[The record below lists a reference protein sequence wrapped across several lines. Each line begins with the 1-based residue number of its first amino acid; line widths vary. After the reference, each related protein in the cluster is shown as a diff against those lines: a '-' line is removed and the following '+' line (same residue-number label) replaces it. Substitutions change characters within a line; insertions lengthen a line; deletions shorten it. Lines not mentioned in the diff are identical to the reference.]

1 MLSGNSFRRTVYTHR
16 ASVRQAAKLVAS
28 LLRVARVT
36 AGLVERN
43 GSLLPGL
50 WLMSPAGWLPR
61 TGISSRTLRLA
72 VDYGLRL
79 LSLLMNI
86 IVDIT
91 YLTSEISTNFH
102 RILCEKCDVHH
113 KPLCSE
119 IDDYQLVFMT
129 WQNPYVCVCVC
140 VCVVEPRRGTG
151 ALSERAV
158 DWQQSSVLA
167 THRSAQRWLRPLD
180 TRLPRLTAQTHVSV
194 PACCCSGSSS
204 SRSTPWVH

>member
-1 MLSGNSFRRTVYTHR
+1 MLSGNSLRQTVYTHR
-16 ASVRQAAKLVAS
+16 ASVHQAAKLVAS

-61 TGISSRTLRLA
+61 TGISSRTLPLA

-86 IVDIT
+86 IVDVT
-91 YLTSEISTNFH
+91 CLTSEIYTNFH

-140 VCVVEPRRGTG
+140 VCGRTQT
-151 ALSERAV
+151 
-158 DWQQSSVLA
+158 WYWC
-167 THRSAQRWLRPLD
+167 TIWTCRWLTTVVCACHTSLC
-180 TRLPRLTAQTHVSV
+180 TALTAPTGHATPLSHSSDPCVST
-194 PACCCSGSSS
+194 GLLL
-204 SRSTPWVH
+204 